1 MSNIDKFLSETVGN
15 GAKDNI
21 RRDYYNFTRNGLED
35 HVAIE
40 KIALIEGIPA
50 DFVASIVEGHS
61 FENHAIEV

>member
-15 GAKDNI
+15 GAKNNL
-21 RRDYYNFTRNGLED
+21 RRDFYNFTRNGMED
-35 HVAIE
+35 AVAID

-61 FENHAIEV
+61 FESCATRV

>member
-1 MSNIDKFLSETVGN
+1 MSNIDKFLSKTVGN

-40 KIALIEGIPA
+40 KIARIEGIPA